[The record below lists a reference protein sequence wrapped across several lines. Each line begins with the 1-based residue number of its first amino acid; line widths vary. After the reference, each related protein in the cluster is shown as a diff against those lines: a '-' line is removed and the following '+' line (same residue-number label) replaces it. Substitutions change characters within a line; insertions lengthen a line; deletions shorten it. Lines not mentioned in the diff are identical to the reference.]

1 MKQQSPITINLK
13 TVGFVNFYFPKPL
26 PAVAEDW
33 LEKRKSADSSI
44 DSSYPVGY
52 LSAVLDDNR
61 YFAIVSNTEGVAATL
76 ADAAAMVKSWDESND
91 EPAGNIEAIYRNTPK
106 IPPEVFDAIS
116 YGTRLNTKKGTEA
129 ARLVL
134 VDGMKVSEAAK
145 LTGRQQ
151 THTQGAIERVCDIFW
166 AISPLLK

>member
-1 MKQQSPITINLK
+1 MKQQSPITLNLK
-13 TVGFVNFYFPKPL
+13 TIGFVNFYFPNQL

-52 LSAVLDDNR
+52 LSAVLDENR

-91 EPAGNIEAIYRNTPK
+91 EPTENIEAIYRNTPK
-106 IPPEVFDAIS
+106 IPPEVFDAIA
-116 YGTRLNTKKGTEA
+116 YGARLDTKKGTEA

>member
-13 TVGFVNFYFPKPL
+13 TVGFVNFYFPNQL

-44 DSSYPVGY
+44 DSSYQVGY
-52 LSAVLDDNR
+52 QSAVLGENR

-116 YGTRLNTKKGTEA
+116 YGTRLFQSTRPRG
-129 ARLVL
+129 ARLKPWRKSL
-134 VDGMKVSEAAK
+134 
-145 LTGRQQ
+145 
-151 THTQGAIERVCDIFW
+151 H
-166 AISPLLK
+166 